1 MKVVIAGS
9 RKFDTSGS
17 IGLVDY
23 AVEQSGFLITEVVSG
38 HANGIDKAGEL
49 WVDTWPPEVDKPP
62 ITIFK
67 ADWKKHGKAAGPIRN
82 EEMAK
87 YADAAIIIWDGESK
101 GTLNTIQHFQK
112 MKKPYYRMVVEEM
125 REDVKPITKTKTDCT

>member
-9 RKFDTSGS
+9 RKFDTQDSYH
-17 IGLVDY
+17 LVSY
-23 AVEQSGFLITEVVSG
+23 AVLRSGYNITEVVSG
-38 HANGIDKAGEL
+38 HADGIDKAGEMWAIYEPNIML
-49 WVDTWPPEVDKPP
+49 DGDKIVVKELP
-62 ITIFK
+62 IKIFK

-101 GTLNTIQHFQK
+101 GTLNTIEHFQRL
-112 MKKPYYRMVVEEM
+112 KKPYYLMVVEEM
-125 REDVKPITKTKTDCT
+125 KENKSDS

>member
-9 RKFDTSGS
+9 RNFDT
-17 IGLVDY
+17 LN
-23 AVEQSGFLITEVVSG
+23 AVELVKYATIASKFTITEVVSG
-38 HANGIDKAGEL
+38 HADGIDKAGEE
-49 WVDTWPPEVDKPP
+49 WATSHTFGGTPVK
-62 ITIFK
+62 IFK

-112 MKKPYYRMVVEEM
+112 MKKPYYLMVVEEM
-125 REDVKPITKTKTDCT
+125 KENGYKEKKDQE